1 MKVISY
7 IQENVL
13 MMCKTLE
20 HFSGKTS
27 NELSVEVDWLKNIS
41 LYGIE
46 FYLIEGEKKGY
57 IYSKINKDNKII
69 YFVRKKGL
77 KAYLKY
83 FGE

>member
-1 MKVISY
+1 MKKLTHI
-7 IQENVL
+7 ENQVL

-27 NELSVEVDWLKNIS
+27 DELSVEVDWLKNVSI
-41 LYGIE
+41 YGVE

-57 IYSKINKDNKII
+57 IKSDVDRNNNIV
-69 YFVRKKGL
+69 YFVTKEGL
-77 KAYLKY
+77 EAYLNY